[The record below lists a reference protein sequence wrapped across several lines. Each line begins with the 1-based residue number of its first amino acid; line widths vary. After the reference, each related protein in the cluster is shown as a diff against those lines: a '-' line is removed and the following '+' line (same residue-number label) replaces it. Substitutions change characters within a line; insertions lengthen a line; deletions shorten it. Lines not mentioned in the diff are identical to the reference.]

1 MRTLV
6 IGILAATLLAFT
18 AAAETYKF
26 EIADPVKVG
35 KTDLKPGKYAVD
47 VDGDKASLKDKK
59 GNAIDVKA
67 KVEQAQGTAK
77 TTLLGLSRDS
87 GAQKLESV
95 RPGGTSIRVVFE

>member
-26 EIADPVKVG
+26 EIADPLKVG
-35 KTDLKPGKYAVD
+35 QIDLKPGKYAVD
-47 VDGDKASLKDKK
+47 VDGDKASLKDRK

-67 KVEQAQGTAK
+67 KIEQAQSTAK
-77 TTLLGLSRDS
+77 TTLLGISREN
-87 GAQKLESV
+87 GGQKLESV
-95 RPGGTSIRVVFE
+95 RPGGTSIRVVFN